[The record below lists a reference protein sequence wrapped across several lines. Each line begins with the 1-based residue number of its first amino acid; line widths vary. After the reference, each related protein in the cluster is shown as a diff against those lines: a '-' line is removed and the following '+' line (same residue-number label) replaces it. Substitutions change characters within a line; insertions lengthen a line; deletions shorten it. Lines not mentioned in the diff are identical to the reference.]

1 MPEFH
6 FPPLPDSGG
15 GNEAKFYSRRLR
27 PPFLLEDAMQN
38 MEHFLA
44 DRALSLRYEARRFP
58 QTASVS
64 AAWIRRAAD
73 WALRHGFQELA
84 HSLCCQARETEAES
98 HVLWLELSLRGA
110 L

>member
-1 MPEFH
+1 MTTH
-6 FPPLPDSGG
+6 
-15 GNEAKFYSRRLR
+15 EASLFI
-27 PPFLLEDAMQN
+27 Q
-38 MEHFLA
+38 
-44 DRALSLRYEARRFP
+44 DRALSLRYEARQFQQISPVAR
-58 QTASVS
+58 
-64 AAWIRRAAD
+64 AWLERAAD